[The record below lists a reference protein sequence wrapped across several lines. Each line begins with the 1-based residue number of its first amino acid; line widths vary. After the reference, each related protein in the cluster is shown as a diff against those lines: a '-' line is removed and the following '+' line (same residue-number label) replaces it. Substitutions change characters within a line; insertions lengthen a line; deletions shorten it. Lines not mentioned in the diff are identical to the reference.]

1 MLIKRIVQLLTVTM
15 LCLPFWGIAQ
25 VTTSSVTGT
34 VKTQKG
40 ETLEG
45 ATIVAT
51 HLPSGTVY
59 TTTAKKGG
67 SVNLP
72 AMRIGGPYQIKVS
85 YVGFTAETLNDVYL
99 ALGEPY
105 NFTSTLRDDAAT
117 IETVTIT
124 AASRKRVLSDKT
136 GMSTVIGQRQI
147 TSAPTISRS
156 ITDLTRLTPQSLS
169 MVRT

>member
-1 MLIKRIVQLLTVTM
+1 MLIKRIVQLLSVVV
-15 LCLPFWGIAQ
+15 LCLPFWGNAQ
-25 VTTSSVTGT
+25 VTTSSITGT

-40 ETLEG
+40 ELLEG
-45 ATIVAT
+45 ATVVAT

-85 YVGFTAETLNDVYL
+85 YVGYNAQTLSDIYL

-105 NFTSTLRDDAAT
+105 NFTTSLQDDAT
-117 IETVTIT
+117 IATVTVT
-124 AASRKRVLSDKT
+124 CCFKKKSF
-136 GMSTVIGQRQI
+136 
-147 TSAPTISRS
+147 
-156 ITDLTRLTPQSLS
+156 
-169 MVRT
+169 VR